1 VLPVIKFEE
10 IIPEIVAVFELSGYN
25 NVEFRGFAQF
35 FSFIIDRVN
44 EVDSERMVEMVPFL
58 LVENTLPK
66 VADSK
71 KAIPVV
77 RLVDTAVVIDE
88 GEVDVDSTS
97 DAVELQVIAEQCLFC
112 GDVNFTACGHCHK
125 YRKGN

>member
-1 VLPVIKFEE
+1 MR
-10 IIPEIVAVFELSGYN
+10 A
-25 NVEFRGFAQF
+25 
-35 FSFIIDRVN
+35 
-44 EVDSERMVEMVPFL
+44 ERMVVMVPL
-58 LVENTLPK
+58 LMGENILPK
-66 VADSK
+66 AAVLK

-88 GEVDVDSTS
+88 GVVNVDSTS
-97 DAVELQVIAEQCLFC
+97 DAVELQVIGEQCLLC